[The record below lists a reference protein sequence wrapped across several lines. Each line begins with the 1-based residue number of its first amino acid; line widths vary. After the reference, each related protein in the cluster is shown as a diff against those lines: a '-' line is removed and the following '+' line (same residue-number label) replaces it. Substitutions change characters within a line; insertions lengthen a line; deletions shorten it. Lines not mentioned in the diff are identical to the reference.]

1 MIFLIMLVVF
11 SYMLH
16 KLCLEKGIS
25 PWNHIV
31 GFIMGFI
38 LILFATSFAIVMVYG
53 QNIINDPDVATKV
66 MLFAPFAMLFQFLLF
81 IFFRLKINRLPLHHD
96 EHDEPKPP
104 KDTDKKDIYY
114 FR

>member
-16 KLCLEKGIS
+16 KLCIEKGIS
-25 PWNHIV
+25 PWNHLV
-31 GFIMGFI
+31 GFIVGFI
-38 LILFATSFAIVMVYG
+38 LILFATSFAIVIVYG
-53 QNIINDPDVATKV
+53 QNIINDPDVETKV

-81 IFFRLKINRLPLHHD
+81 IFFRLKISRISLHND
-96 EHDEPKPP
+96 EHDEPTPP
-104 KDTDKKDIYY
+104 KDTDKKDLSY